1 MPVFSHHFL
10 RQYLHDRLIDISV
23 DSEVAAEV
31 ANNLVESSLKGH
43 DSHGVSM
50 LPRYISAIHE
60 GGLNPAANIKVITD
74 FGALISFDGQHG
86 FGQIVGKQAIT
97 LGIERARQHGVAVL
111 SLANA
116 HHLGRIGAWAE
127 QAAAA
132 GLVSLHFANVNNRA
146 NVIPWQGQS
155 ARLGTNPFCAG
166 VPLLHNEPVI
176 LDFATSVIAG
186 NKARIAWNEGRMLEP
201 GCAVDNQGMPTIDP
215 RYLMEEPFGALR
227 AFGEHKGSG
236 LALICSM
243 LGAALTGG
251 NTERN
256 TEPGEQRIINNMLTI
271 LIDPERLGGAQSYQQ
286 EIPALLDWV
295 RSSHPDNQ
303 LTLPGEWEQRNYQ
316 QRLVN
321 GIFIDD
327 VSWRKLSELQL
338 IAEN

>member
-1 MPVFSHHFL
+1 MPIFSHQFL
-10 RQYLHDRLIDISV
+10 RQYLHDRLTDISV
-23 DSEVAAEV
+23 DSVTATQV
-31 ANNLVESSLKGH
+31 ANNLVEASLKGH

-50 LPRYISAIHE
+50 LPRYISAIRE
-60 GGLNPAANIKVITD
+60 GGLDPAASVKITAD
-74 FGALISFDGQHG
+74 FGALISLDGQHG
-86 FGQIVGKQAIT
+86 FGQILGQQAMA
-97 LGIERARQHGVAVL
+97 LGIERAQQYGVAVV

-166 VPLLHNEPVI
+166 IPQLHGEPIV

-186 NKARIAWNEGRMLEP
+186 NKARIAWNEGRQLEP
-201 GCAVDNQGMPTIDP
+201 GCAVDDRGDATVEP
-215 RYLMEEPFGALR
+215 RFLMEEPFGALR

-236 LALICSM
+236 LAIICSL

-251 NTERN
+251 NTERKGD
-256 TEPGEQRIINNMLTI
+256 PGKQRIINNMLSI
-271 LIDPERLGGAQSYQQ
+271 LIDPERMGGAQHYQQ

-295 RSSHPDNQ
+295 RSSHPEHN
-303 LTLPGEWEQRNYQ
+303 LLLPGEWEQKNYR
-316 QRLVN
+316 QRLAD
-321 GIFIDD
+321 GIFIDN
-327 VSWRKLSELQL
+327 VSWRQLSELQT
-338 IAEN
+338 AAVS

>member
-1 MPVFSHHFL
+1 
-10 RQYLHDRLIDISV
+10 
-23 DSEVAAEV
+23 
-31 ANNLVESSLKGH
+31 
-43 DSHGVSM
+43 
-50 LPRYISAIHE
+50 
-60 GGLNPAANIKVITD
+60 
-74 FGALISFDGQHG
+74 
-86 FGQIVGKQAIT
+86 
-97 LGIERARQHGVAVL
+97 
-111 SLANA
+111 
-116 HHLGRIGAWAE
+116 
-127 QAAAA
+127 
-132 GLVSLHFANVNNRA
+132 
-146 NVIPWQGQS
+146 
-155 ARLGTNPFCAG
+155 
-166 VPLLHNEPVI
+166 
-176 LDFATSVIAG
+176 
-186 NKARIAWNEGRMLEP
+186 
-201 GCAVDNQGMPTIDP
+201 
-215 RYLMEEPFGALR
+215 MEEPFGALR